1 MVLLPVD
8 PDRRSGI
15 CSLPAAGPS
24 CPAKTAVAAVGTNH
38 ITLQGVL
45 ITVKPAIDG
54 SNPTVQQETAEIRSI
69 YGQAG
74 CREVDQSID
83 LSTTS
88 LMDFLCDHCQRP

>member
-8 PDRRSGI
+8 PASRSGI

-54 SNPTVQQETAEIRSI
+54 SNLTVQQAEIRSI

-88 LMDFLCDHCQRP
+88 LMDFLCDYCQRP